1 VGVAPQMVTASTLED
16 QRKRRS
22 LTWTWP
28 FGPLSDGGATSA
40 TSVDQTHC
48 MYDRFSDAARTVVA
62 AAEREAFTRGSSEVE
77 PEDVLVVLA
86 GFDGVA
92 GSVLRAVA
100 ADPALLREAVTLREA
115 STLRDRS
122 TGPAA
127 ERTRPLSLSSATATS
142 FTIAIREADGL
153 RLPFVA
159 TEHLLLGLLRE
170 PAGRTTALLLAVR
183 RDPGLVRERLLD
195 LLSSPGFVSPEAP
208 LVATPPPLTAVAASP
223 APVNEGVEPVVSL
236 DEFDRE
242 LLETVLDEVSRLRAE
257 IAMLRSEL
265 AGVDSQDDRNIA

>member
-1 VGVAPQMVTASTLED
+1 
-16 QRKRRS
+16 
-22 LTWTWP
+22 
-28 FGPLSDGGATSA
+28 
-40 TSVDQTHC
+40 

-62 AAEREAFTRGSSEVE
+62 AAEREAFARGANEVE

-100 ADPALLREAVTLREA
+100 ADAALLREAVLQ
-115 STLRDRS
+115 RDAHTTVELAPERS
-122 TGPAA
+122 
-127 ERTRPLSLSSATATS
+127 RPLVLSAATAAS

-159 TEHLLLGLLRE
+159 TEHLLIGLLRE
-170 PAGRTTALLLAVR
+170 PAGRTTRLLLAVR

-208 LVATPPPLTAVAASP
+208 RAAPPLVAPITNVADP
-223 APVNEGVEPVVSL
+223 TDEPVAGGQL
-236 DEFDRE
+236 FGEFDRE

-257 IAMLRSEL
+257 IAMLRAEL
-265 AGVDSQDDRNIA
+265 AGFDSQDDRNIA